1 MDKKKKG
8 IPGWVIVLIML
19 FFGGLF
25 FGLLGGLDSATK
37 ESVGNAQNF
46 LKKAKRK
53 FQKSKSELI
62 AEIKASDVLK
72 EYSEKENWNKN
83 LDGIEQELLNAEKIM
98 NKDVLPTLEKND
110 SELKNIIVTGVKK
123 IFEIC
128 REQSKNL
135 DQLNNRKKAFSS
147 MITNLGKNKKK
158 YNVQL
163 KSMKNELVKNGNLNN
178 RLKMVVK
185 LYPKKK
191 NILIKEWTI
200 LKNKYKEELKLYKS
214 FKKEAEI
221 ESPDYA
227 NLLDLEKQFKKTR
240 KEFQK
245 THKNLSKNIDELNT
259 AFDRILADM
268 KHKESFFIEYAVY
281 GNSETPKNVSTS
293 QVSSNVYKGSYV
305 NQVVRSGE
313 WNDTCVDAM
322 WKEYK
327 FYHKYKDIKNG
338 KSELTKWIPVSDDV
352 YERNIENLGM
362 VVENKPKGFYM
373 SESTCKIVPPGY
385 SYLNNSKY
393 GSWKKKNGKKV
404 WVSLPEYEAQIDA
417 LYEDETPE
425 MDYEDY
431 DLYIHH
437 RGPYYG
443 RPGRLRWGSRGS
455 WTNKRFGR
463 THFIKRGGTRTYS
476 SRQFR
481 GKGGRFGK

>member
-327 FYHKYKDIKNG
+327 FY
-338 KSELTKWIPVSDDV
+338 
-352 YERNIENLGM
+352 R
-362 VVENKPKGFYM
+362 
-373 SESTCKIVPPGY
+373 
-385 SYLNNSKY
+385 
-393 GSWKKKNGKKV
+393 
-404 WVSLPEYEAQIDA
+404 
-417 LYEDETPE
+417 
-425 MDYEDY
+425 
-431 DLYIHH
+431 
-437 RGPYYG
+437 
-443 RPGRLRWGSRGS
+443 
-455 WTNKRFGR
+455 
-463 THFIKRGGTRTYS
+463 
-476 SRQFR
+476 
-481 GKGGRFGK
+481 